1 MKKETFKTEDGKI
14 ILRVSAD
21 GNLAELKI
29 EEDASLV
36 SEAAIAD
43 LLEKAEIKYGFENA
57 RADAKANGVNREPG
71 VYFPVAIAD
80 DTSFEPGIEIL
91 VEPLD
96 CLLSQRLYSLN
107 DLSRV
112 RFITA
117 GEKLAKV
124 TTGTGAV
131 QSKNIFDR
139 KIRDL
144 AADKNFMDTYLGE
157 NVDFD
162 TRRNLIVA
170 SCDGYA
176 LVENSKKI
184 SIIDNIYL
192 QQDIV
197 ETGYEV
203 KTSLTLEGSIFKSDL
218 VVNGNL
224 NVGGKIEDCNAKG
237 IVVAGNLLCESSEDS
252 LLICKGDLEF
262 RERLQNCEV
271 YCNGN
276 LKGAGGSEISGG
288 KIQAG
293 ISVSCDLIGSE
304 DKEKT
309 IVEVSIA
316 PFIKGMMIQLS
327 QELRKK
333 DWDPSDPYMGDP
345 IVKELSQLEMKYS
358 KVIPDFL
365 SYNREENK
373 VISREGFNPGVSL
386 RIFNL
391 RWDLDS
397 GTEEKEFAL
406 EQ

>member
-1 MKKETFKTEDGKI
+1 MKKETFKTEDGRI

-21 GNLAELKI
+21 GNLAELRI

-36 SEAAIAD
+36 SETAIAD
-43 LLEKAEIKYGFENA
+43 LLAKAEIKYGFDNA
-57 RADAKANGVNREPG
+57 RADAEANGVKREPG

-80 DTSFEPGIEIL
+80 DTSFEPDVEIL

-124 TTGTGAV
+124 STGKGVV

-144 AADKNFMDTYLGE
+144 AADKNFLDTFLGE

-170 SCDGYA
+170 ACDGYA
-176 LVENSKKI
+176 LVENGKKI

-224 NVGGKIEDCNAKG
+224 NVGGKIEDCSDKG
-237 IVVAGNLLCESSEDS
+237 IVVAGNLLFESCEDS

-262 RERLQNCEV
+262 REKLQNCEV
-271 YCNGN
+271 FCNGN
-276 LKGAGGSEISGG
+276 VKGAAGSEISGG
-288 KIQAG
+288 NIQAG

-333 DWDPSDPYMGDP
+333 DWDPSEPYQDDPL
-345 IVKELSQLEMKYS
+345 VKELSQLEIRFS

-365 SYNREENK
+365 SHNREQNK
-373 VISREGFNPGVSL
+373 IISHEGFNFGVSL

-391 RWDLDS
+391 SWEIDT
-397 GTEEKEFAL
+397 GTDETEFAL
-406 EQ
+406 VQ